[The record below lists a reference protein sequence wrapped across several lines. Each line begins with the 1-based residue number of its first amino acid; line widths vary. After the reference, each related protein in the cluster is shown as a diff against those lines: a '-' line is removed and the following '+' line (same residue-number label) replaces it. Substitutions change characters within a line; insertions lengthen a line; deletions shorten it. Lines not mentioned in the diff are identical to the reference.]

1 MSFLIGDQLNKTKI
15 GVIGAGRWG
24 KKHIDEYSK
33 IKNVELTW
41 VSDLREENLNSCQ
54 KQYQVQN
61 VTTNYN
67 DVLSSDVEA
76 VSICTSNETHFK
88 VCKESLEAGKHVLVE
103 KPLTLQSKKAYKLVD
118 VARESNRLLAVGH
131 IFRYNNA
138 INEVKKLIENNFFGN
153 LYYLRLQWTIQW
165 LVQLYPDKP
174 LDIIVDMTP
183 HLYDIMN
190 YLTGLWPKK
199 ITCFGKAFI
208 KKEFED
214 TAFIICEFPNN
225 ILTHT
230 EISWTL
236 PEKVREIDVV
246 GSKACGKIQAVSQ
259 EVTVFEQSNEGIKL
273 DIKENNTLKSELEHF
288 IDAVQ
293 NGSILSNDGAVGAKT
308 VELIECTRKSLGQG
322 KTIII

>member
-1 MSFLIGDQLNKTKI
+1 
-15 GVIGAGRWG
+15 
-24 KKHIDEYSK
+24 
-33 IKNVELTW
+33 
-41 VSDLREENLNSCQ
+41 
-54 KQYQVQN
+54 
-61 VTTNYN
+61 
-67 DVLSSDVEA
+67 
-76 VSICTSNETHFK
+76 
-88 VCKESLEAGKHVLVE
+88 
-103 KPLTLQSKKAYKLVD
+103 LTLQSKKAYKLVD

-273 DIKENNTLKSELEHF
+273 DIEENNTLKSELEHF

-308 VELIECTRKSLGQG
+308 VELIECTRKSLEQG